1 MSWSSFAEIENQVLR
16 LRLKDNKAVA
26 LSVCDALKRTR
37 MNKDTRSQLI
47 AELQVIIRGGAK

>member
-1 MSWSSFAEIENQVLR
+1 MSWSSFAEVENQVLR

-26 LSVCDALKRTR
+26 HSVCETLRHTR